1 VESVFKDNKLLCVEA
16 LIKVPKAGLAR
27 DPTVLWP
34 EIAAS
39 VLAFPVCYLLT
50 WYLTRFLRKRGMV
63 VPDAHKE
70 GKPLVPRPGGPAILA
85 AITVSGGLIYFVSG
99 DIRAAAFVL
108 VALIAGAVGLVDD
121 LRTLN
126 GPLKVVLLFLAAVP
140 IIVLEAYAPRIS
152 LPFGASLT
160 ITIVYP
166 FLVLLAIPITANTFN
181 MIDVYNGLLTGF
193 AALAAVP
200 LLIAFIVVGDWV
212 MFSVTVAYLLL
223 LAGFYPFHMNPSKV
237 FPGDSGSLAL
247 GAAYGAIVI
256 SGSMDLVGV
265 VALIPAILNS
275 FFVLSSVR
283 SFMEHRNM
291 KKRPVRL
298 RDDYLL
304 EASKDKDSPM
314 TLSRMVLAGGPL
326 SEQDVVSAIFVI
338 ELVAVCLSLVTFIM
352 LRWTP

>member
-1 VESVFKDNKLLCVEA
+1 
-16 LIKVPKAGLAR
+16 
-27 DPTVLWP
+27 
-34 EIAAS
+34 
-39 VLAFPVCYLLT
+39 
-50 WYLTRFLRKRGMV
+50 
-63 VPDAHKE
+63 
-70 GKPLVPRPGGPAILA
+70 
-85 AITVSGGLIYFVSG
+85 
-99 DIRAAAFVL
+99 
-108 VALIAGAVGLVDD
+108 
-121 LRTLN
+121 
-126 GPLKVVLLFLAAVP
+126 
-140 IIVLEAYAPRIS
+140 
-152 LPFGASLT
+152 
-160 ITIVYP
+160 
-166 FLVLLAIPITANTFN
+166 
-181 MIDVYNGLLTGF
+181 
-193 AALAAVP
+193 
-200 LLIAFIVVGDWV
+200 

-247 GAAYGAIVI
+247 GAAFGAIVI

-304 EASKDKDSPM
+304 EASRDKDSPM

-326 SEQDVVSAIFVI
+326 SEQDVVSTIFVI
-338 ELVAVCLSLVTFIM
+338 ELVAVCLSLITFIM